1 MFGYSILA
9 VLCIIFI
16 IMIVRTMAFKG
27 SVEAK
32 LKWQKLDIDVD
43 RVAEKLS
50 EAVKVPTISYMDRDK
65 IDYSQFEVYHKVLRE
80 QFPLVHE
87 RMDVKCIGQHS
98 LVYKWIGSGKE
109 KQPILLL
116 SHIDVVPIAD
126 GTLKD
131 WQYPPFAG
139 HIDEDYVWGRGTID
153 TKVTMIGA
161 LESAERLLEKGYVP
175 SRDIYFSFGHDE
187 EIQGRDGAQCVV
199 EYFKEEGLE
208 FEFVLD
214 EGGIVSEDSV
224 QGVQENVAIV
234 GIAEKGYTDIEI
246 SVKGSGGHASMPPK
260 STALGQLAEAVR
272 RLEKHQMPLKMTE
285 PVQLFLSQVGPYM
298 GFLNRLLLANLWL
311 IKPLFLKVFAKGN
324 VGNALLR
331 TSTAVTMARAS
342 NASNVLPQDATATVN
357 FRVAPGDSVSE
368 VINHIKSVTVGI
380 DIAINVLKANEPSR
394 VSSATSR
401 GYNYIQDVIT
411 HVFEEPIVAPYLVM
425 AGTDSRYYEEVAKD
439 VYRFAPILL
448 NKQELKGIHG
458 TNERITL
465 DNLEKCVSFYMHL
478 MMEV

>member
-1 MFGYSILA
+1 
-9 VLCIIFI
+9 
-16 IMIVRTMAFKG
+16 
-27 SVEAK
+27 
-32 LKWQKLDIDVD
+32 
-43 RVAEKLS
+43 
-50 EAVKVPTISYMDRDK
+50 
-65 IDYSQFEVYHKVLRE
+65 
-80 QFPLVHE
+80 
-87 RMDVKCIGQHS
+87 
-98 LVYKWIGSGKE
+98 
-109 KQPILLL
+109 
-116 SHIDVVPIAD
+116 
-126 GTLKD
+126 
-131 WQYPPFAG
+131 
-139 HIDEDYVWGRGTID
+139 
-153 TKVTMIGA
+153 
-161 LESAERLLEKGYVP
+161 
-175 SRDIYFSFGHDE
+175 
-187 EIQGRDGAQCVV
+187 
-199 EYFKEEGLE
+199 
-208 FEFVLD
+208 
-214 EGGIVSEDSV
+214 
-224 QGVQENVAIV
+224 
-234 GIAEKGYTDIEI
+234 
-246 SVKGSGGHASMPPK
+246 MPPK

-465 DNLEKCVSFYMHL
+465 DNLEKCVSFFYMHL